1 MVLEMLTNPKR
12 AERRPWEMFFI
23 GLLYAS
29 IAIFLSNWI
38 FQKYASLVM
47 VFLTILA
54 PLMLMQNTL
63 KLEEEKDKE
72 ISSELILLKEHG
84 KALSYFMF
92 LFIGFVIAYAFW
104 YVVLPNSMVT
114 NLFGTQIETI
124 EAINSLS
131 SAHISFSGAPAL
143 LSQIFLNNAKV
154 LFFCVLFA
162 FFYGAGSLFILAW
175 NASVVGA
182 AMGNFMRVNLSAV
195 ASDVGFVGISHYF
208 STFSLSL
215 FRYFT
220 HGLFEILAYFMAALG
235 AGIISIAVA
244 RHEFGT
250 QEFKH
255 IALDSLDL
263 IVLSVFLLF
272 FAALIEVYVTPL
284 LF

>member
-29 IAIFLSNWI
+29 IAVFLSNWI

-54 PLMLMQNTL
+54 PLLLVQNTL
-63 KLEEEKDKE
+63 KLEEEKDKD
-72 ISSELILLKEHG
+72 ISSELILLKEHS

-92 LFIGFVIAYAFW
+92 LFLGFVIAYTFW
-104 YVVLPNSMVT
+104 YMVLPSHMIS

-131 SAHISFSGAPAL
+131 RAHLSFSGAPTL
-143 LSQIFLNNAKV
+143 LSQIFLNNSKV
-154 LFFCVLFA
+154 LFFCLLFA
-162 FFYGAGSLFILAW
+162 FFYGAGSIFILAW

-182 AMGNFMRVNLSAV
+182 AMGSFMRTNLA
-195 ASDVGFVGISHYF
+195 AIARDVGFVGVSHYF

-220 HGLFEILAYFMAALG
+220 HGFFEILAYFMAALG
-235 AGIISIAVA
+235 GGIISIAIA

-250 QEFKH
+250 EEFKH
-255 IALDSLDL
+255 IAMDSLDL
-263 IVLSVFLLF
+263 IVLAVFLLF
-272 FAALIEVYVTPL
+272 FAALVEVYVTPL